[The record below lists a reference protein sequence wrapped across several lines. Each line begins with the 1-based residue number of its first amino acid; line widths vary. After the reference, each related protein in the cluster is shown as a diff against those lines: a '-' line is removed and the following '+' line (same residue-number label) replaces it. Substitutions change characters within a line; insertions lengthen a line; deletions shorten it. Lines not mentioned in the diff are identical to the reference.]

1 MNRVYI
7 RPNLTVEVRIMTK
20 KQNNKQPANS
30 ESGTKYHQE
39 HAKRVP
45 DYGGNIVD
53 PNASGNI
60 QNGKK

>member
-1 MNRVYI
+1 
-7 RPNLTVEVRIMTK
+7 MTK